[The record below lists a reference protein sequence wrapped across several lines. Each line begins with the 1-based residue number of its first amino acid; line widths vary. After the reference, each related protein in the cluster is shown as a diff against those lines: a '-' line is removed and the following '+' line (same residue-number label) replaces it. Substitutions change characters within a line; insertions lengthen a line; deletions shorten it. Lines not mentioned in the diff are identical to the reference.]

1 MTNET
6 LVIPIE
12 VDSPLNITFHAETGE
27 MTVECFQFVS
37 GAPQAKMTFRY
48 TPQATQEMLR
58 ALAIFQEKLGT
69 TFLTQATPHNVQ

>member
-1 MTNET
+1 MTDET
-6 LVIPIE
+6 LMIPIE

-37 GAPQAKMTFRY
+37 GVPQAKMIFHY
-48 TPQATQEMLR
+48 TPQATREMLR

-69 TFLTQATPHNVQ
+69 EFLTHSTPHNVQ

>member
-1 MTNET
+1 
-6 LVIPIE
+6 
-12 VDSPLNITFHAETGE
+12 
-27 MTVECFQFVS
+27 MTVEYFQFVS